1 METMVQNLVKNKSLI
16 IVLYYYSLYMPSLED
31 LKPSKNKFLKHKDN
45 NEELNKIDKLAEEF
59 IDKRI
64 KYHSSFNNKSNQNE
78 NQS

>member
-1 METMVQNLVKNKSLI
+1 MVQNLVKNKSLI